1 MLVSVVSAGLSK
13 TACTYMKEKPSWVGP
28 RNEKDDMRLLVL
40 IQGDKWYLISGINR
54 DINTATAG
62 SAVCERTSY
71 TYMFKWLF
79 KIAAIAVFLSAAN
92 TCLMAQAGLTAAY
105 VVNTAVCEAMVIFKG
120 AKSIVIKGVICSHTN
135 SMTFVSKQD
144 MLQHVET

>member
-13 TACTYMKEKPSWVGP
+13 TACTYMKERPGWVGP

-40 IQGDKWYLISGINR
+40 IRGDKWYLISGIDR
-54 DINTATAG
+54 DIKTATAG
-62 SAVCERTSY
+62 LAVCEQTSY
-71 TYMFKWLF
+71 TYMFKWMF
-79 KIAAIAVFLSAAN
+79 KIAAIAVFLSAAQ
-92 TCLMAQAGLTAAY
+92 TCLMAKAGLSAY

-120 AKSIVIKGVICSHTN
+120 VICIHTN

-144 MLQHVET
+144 MLQHVEA